1 MTTIRVN
8 GVEIEAEAVARE
20 VQLHPAASLEE
31 ARQAAAQ
38 ALVVRE
44 LLLQE
49 AHRLALA
56 PTSADDEDDEAEEDR
71 EEDVDDAL
79 IRTLLEREVSV
90 SESGEERCRR
100 HYQQN
105 AGSYCTPKLYEAS
118 HILFAAPPDDPN
130 GRESARRAAL
140 DALAA
145 LQKNP
150 RGFTDL
156 AREHSACPSGAEGGG
171 LGQFTADQM
180 VLEFVATVSN
190 TPPFT
195 IVAAKLK
202 LKPGMGDIYQKRHDA
217 IWPELSKAIRD
228 AGISD
233 FSIFLDEETGTLF
246 SVQKVAATNSTAELR
261 KSEIMHKWWNHM
273 ADLMEVNPDHSPVR
287 VPLKPVFHQD

>member
-180 VLEFVATVSN
+180 VPEFVAT
-190 TPPFT
+190 F
-195 IVAAKLK
+195 
-202 LKPGMGDIYQKRHDA
+202 DA
-217 IWPELSKAIRD
+217 LEP
-228 AGISD
+228 
-233 FSIFLDEETGTLF
+233 GTLNPAPVATRF
-246 SVQKVAATNSTAELR
+246 GFHVVRLDHCEPGRPLPFERVRDKISVELYDRDWRQAVHDFIGGLVARARIEGIEMTGG
-261 KSEIMHKWWNHM
+261 
-273 ADLMEVNPDHSPVR
+273 
-287 VPLKPVFHQD
+287 